1 MGSGCILNVNKLKA
15 EWGCIVMRKG
25 WLVSF
30 VFLSILAV
38 ILGATMAAPSQKKK
52 WHIAIVPKALTGEY
66 WVRCKKGAEAA
77 AKQFGVQL
85 TFVGPSAET
94 EVDKQIDIVENLL
107 TRGVHALGISPCD
120 GKALVPV
127 IEKAIAKGVPV
138 VTVDSDAQTPKRLAY
153 IGTDNEKAGE
163 IAGQELAKLMGGKGK
178 VLIIQGVPGAENLM
192 QRVKGFKRVIAKYP
206 QIRIVSEQACQSDQT
221 LSLNITENALT
232 AHPDLG
238 GIFGV
243 NAPGAPGAAQAVKAA
258 GKTGK
263 VKIVGFDALPDTM
276 RYCAEGVI
284 QAIVEQRPYRMGYLA
299 VRYLKEVLEGKKIPR
314 MVDTGVDIITPE
326 QAKKMLLTPPK

>member
-1 MGSGCILNVNKLKA
+1 MRWKLATIFAVVGSLLLL
-15 EWGCIVMRKG
+15 
-25 WLVSF
+25 LVALPTSH
-30 VFLSILAV
+30 A
-38 ILGATMAAPSQKKK
+38 QKKQ

-77 AKQFGVQL
+77 AKQFGVKL
-85 TFVGPSAET
+85 TFIGPSAET
-94 EVDKQIDIVENLL
+94 EVDKQIDIVENLI
-107 TRGVHALGISPCD
+107 TRGVDAIGISPCD

-127 IEKAIAKGVPV
+127 IEKAIAKGIPV
-138 VTVDSDAQTPKRLAY
+138 VTVDSDAKTNKRLAY

-163 IAGQELAKLMGGKGK
+163 IAAKELANLMGGKGK

-206 QIRIVSEQACQSDQT
+206 QIKIVSEQACQSDQT
-221 LSLNITENALT
+221 KALDITENALT

-263 VKIVGFDALPDTM
+263 VKIVGFDALPDTV

-299 VRYLKEVLEGKKIPR
+299 VRYLKEALEGKKIPR

-326 QAKKMLLTPPK
+326 KAQKMLLQKPSQK

>member
-1 MGSGCILNVNKLKA
+1 MRWKLATIFAVVGSLLLL
-15 EWGCIVMRKG
+15 
-25 WLVSF
+25 LVALPTSH
-30 VFLSILAV
+30 A
-38 ILGATMAAPSQKKK
+38 QKKQ

-77 AKQFGVQL
+77 AKQFGVKL
-85 TFVGPSAET
+85 TFIGPSAET
-94 EVDKQIDIVENLL
+94 EVDKQIDIVENLI
-107 TRGVHALGISPCD
+107 TRGVDAIGISPCD

-127 IEKAIAKGVPV
+127 IEKAIAKGIPV
-138 VTVDSDAQTPKRLAY
+138 VTVDSDAKTNKRLAY

-163 IAGQELAKLMGGKGK
+163 IAAKELAKLMGGKGK

-206 QIRIVSEQACQSDQT
+206 QIKIVSEQACQSDQT
-221 LSLNITENALT
+221 KALDITENALT

-263 VKIVGFDALPDTM
+263 VKIVGFDALPDTV

-299 VRYLKEVLEGKKIPR
+299 VRYLKEALEGKKIPR

-326 QAKKMLLTPPK
+326 KARKMLLQKPSQK

>member
-1 MGSGCILNVNKLKA
+1 MRWKLATILTVVGGLLLS
-15 EWGCIVMRKG
+15 
-25 WLVSF
+25 LVVLPASH
-30 VFLSILAV
+30 A
-38 ILGATMAAPSQKKK
+38 QKKQ

-77 AKQFGVQL
+77 AKQFGIKL
-85 TFVGPSAET
+85 TFIGPSAET
-94 EVDKQIDIVENLL
+94 EVDKQIDIVENLI
-107 TRGVHALGISPCD
+107 TRGVDAIGISPCD

-127 IEKAIAKGVPV
+127 IEKAIAKGIPV
-138 VTVDSDAQTPKRLAY
+138 VTVDSDAKTDKRLAY

-163 IAGQELAKLMGGKGK
+163 IAAKELAKLMGGKGK

-206 QIRIVSEQACQSDQT
+206 QIKIVSEQACQSDQT
-221 LSLNITENALT
+221 KALDITENALT

-263 VKIVGFDALPDTM
+263 VKIVGFDALPDTV

-299 VRYLKEVLEGKKIPR
+299 VRYLKEALEGKKIPR

-326 QAKKMLLTPPK
+326 KARKMLLQKPK